1 MSSHHRASIP
11 AIFLLSC
18 VVALQIVASDA
29 DGGSSSQGTLNP
41 EALRK
46 MHFRA
51 AQPPGCKGGEEGK
64 GRWCEIMSDGG
75 ITVRNVD
82 RLHEVVKVGEKKEAS
97 GKLADG

>member
-1 MSSHHRASIP
+1 MHPS
-11 AIFLLSC
+11 LGWLGSC
-18 VVALQIVASDA
+18 
-29 DGGSSSQGTLNP
+29 GGKGVIKDDHNQK
-41 EALRK
+41 E
-46 MHFRA
+46 
-51 AQPPGCKGGEEGK
+51 KGGEEGK